1 MTSARPQTDDR
12 PRSKA
17 IAALALLALGSATAI
32 LATLESFPSHLV
44 AAVLLLASALLGL
57 DGVIH
62 RGARRV
68 IELAAAALASAA
80 SVIVLL
86 GSIDLVADVATIVL
100 WGCGIWLARG
110 AFSVGPK
117 LSPASPPSAA
127 VMFWNPKSG
136 DGKALAAGLA
146 EAARA
151 RGIKPIE
158 LRRDDDLRQLVLAEI
173 AAGADALAAAG
184 GDGTQAIVAAIA
196 AEHELPFACIPAGTR
211 NHFALDL
218 GVDRDDL
225 VGSLDAFV
233 NGGEKLVDLGEVNG
247 QVFVNNV
254 SLGLYAEAVQRE
266 DYRGAKLRT
275 LLDMAPEVAGPD
287 GSGLQ
292 LEWVGGDQSGD
303 AEDAV
308 AILISNNRYRVG
320 RLLSSGT
327 RPSIDDGLLGVTVF
341 ETATP
346 GPGDGV
352 LRRPWRE
359 WTTPEIELAASE
371 PVAAGIDGEATTLIP
386 PLRFRIRH
394 RALRVRIAGHHPGVS
409 PSAALPDKLAELPA
423 ALWRA
428 ARAPR

>member
-1 MTSARPQTDDR
+1 MYEPSSARG
-12 PRSKA
+12 RSSRSRA
-17 IAALALLALGSATAI
+17 IAALVLLALGTVTAV
-32 LATLESFPSHLV
+32 LATLENFPTHFV
-44 AAVLLLASALLGL
+44 AAGVLLAAVVLAL

-62 RGARRV
+62 RGTRR
-68 IELAAAALASAA
+68 IAELLSAAACSTAS
-80 SVIVLL
+80 IVLL
-86 GSIDLVADVATIVL
+86 LGTIEVLADVATIVL

-110 AFSVGPK
+110 AFAARSS
-117 LSPASPPSAA
+117 LAPAAPPNAA

-146 EAARA
+146 EEAQA

-158 LRRDDDLRQLVLAEI
+158 LRRDDDLEQLVLAEI
-173 AAGADALAAAG
+173 DAGADALAAAG

-196 AEHELPFACIPAGTR
+196 SEHDLPFACIPAGTR

-225 VGSLDAFV
+225 VGALDAFT
-233 NGGEKLVDLGEVNG
+233 NGGEKRVDLGEVNG

-275 LLDMAPEVAGPD
+275 LLDMAPEVAGPE
-287 GSGLQ
+287 GSGLE
-292 LEWVGGDQSGD
+292 LEWAGDEDQSS
-303 AEDAV
+303 EDAV

-327 RPSIDDGLLGVTVF
+327 RPSIEDGLLGVTVF

-346 GPGDGV
+346 GPGDGL

-359 WTTPEIELAASE
+359 WTTPAIELDAPG
-371 PVAAGIDGEATTLIP
+371 PVAAGIDGEATMLDAPI
-386 PLRFRIRH
+386 RFRTLPH
-394 RALRVRIAGHHPGVS
+394 ALRVRIANHHPGVS
-409 PSAALPDKLAELPA
+409 PSAALPDKLVDLPG
-423 ALWRA
+423 ALWRTA
-428 ARAPR
+428 LGRR

>member
-1 MTSARPQTDDR
+1 MTKAGQ
-12 PRSKA
+12 RSDSGSRGKA
-17 IAALALLALGSATAI
+17 IAALVLLALGLVTAILASLESFPTRLVLAALLPAAALLALD
-32 LATLESFPSHLV
+32 
-44 AAVLLLASALLGL
+44 AV
-57 DGVIH
+57 IR
-62 RGARRV
+62 RGARRL
-68 IELAAAALASAA
+68 IELAVAATLAALSF
-80 SVIVLL
+80 VLL
-86 GSIDLVADVATIVL
+86 IGSIEAIADLATIVL
-100 WGCGIWLARG
+100 WGGGIWLARETFTAG
-110 AFSVGPK
+110 SS
-117 LSPASPPSAA
+117 LTPASPPKAA

-146 EAARA
+146 DEALA

-158 LRRDDDLRQLVLAEI
+158 LRRDDDLEQLVLAEI

-184 GDGTQAIVAAIA
+184 GDGTQAIVAAVA
-196 AEHELPFACIPAGTR
+196 AEQGLPFACIPAGTR

-233 NGGEKLVDLGEVNG
+233 NGGEKRVDLGEVNG

-275 LLDMAPEVAGPD
+275 LLDMAPDVAGPD
-287 GSGLQ
+287 GSGLE
-292 LEWVGGDQSGD
+292 LEWAGHDDQSS
-303 AEDAV
+303 EDAV

-327 RPSIDDGLLGVTVF
+327 RPSIEDGQLGVTVF

-359 WTTPEIELAASE
+359 WTTAELELQAPG
-371 PVAAGIDGEATTLIP
+371 PVAAGIDGEAVTLEP
-386 PLRFRIRH
+386 PVRFRIRPK
-394 RALRVRIAGHHPGVS
+394 ALRVRVARQHPGVS
-409 PSAALPDKLAELPA
+409 PSAALPDRLIDIPA
-423 ALWRA
+423 ALWRTA
-428 ARAPR
+428 CRRG